1 MKGSGVQEGS
11 RVEVEIPGC
20 GSMVLPDTYE
30 PEKFERPESKVVVPD
45 PSEIGTK
52 VLKETT

>member
-1 MKGSGVQEGS
+1 MKGAGVQEGS

-30 PEKFERPESKVVVPD
+30 PEKFERPESKVVVPA